1 MIIKCETTRML
12 YIQKSAN
19 CPWVYNV
26 LASSRD
32 HEVLHLLLSNLM
44 REEFNVES
52 YKRLPIQ
59 KAILDAVQ
67 KKGYLDQFL
76 NKFLL
81 GLYYR
86 DSYLHPY
93 QIFDYEDLPKKFD
106 ERLLDRMSFYVVYQ
120 ELGSD
125 INPDGAQNRQ
135 YNFELRSFDP
145 RNCSPSLRSE
155 LAELGRSSKHQL
167 VASYQMEVAGNTFDT
182 FQSMM
187 KYLSDNFQ
195 TYNEVEQKAVVHLS
209 NQYLQMNNRS
219 SLFHDVTVNDE
230 EILMRCMLKDVIY
243 FLRHIFNIQS
253 DQKDISTILFFKIIS
268 FLSFT
273 DLDALNQNVL
283 IFNQRL

>member
-1 MIIKCETTRML
+1 
-12 YIQKSAN
+12 
-19 CPWVYNV
+19 
-26 LASSRD
+26 
-32 HEVLHLLLSNLM
+32 M

-135 YNFELRSFDP
+135 YNFELRSLIPETVVLVFD
-145 RNCSPSLRSE
+145 
-155 LAELGRSSKHQL
+155 
-167 VASYQMEVAGNTFDT
+167 
-182 FQSMM
+182 
-187 KYLSDNFQ
+187 
-195 TYNEVEQKAVVHLS
+195 
-209 NQYLQMNNRS
+209 
-219 SLFHDVTVNDE
+219 
-230 EILMRCMLKDVIY
+230 
-243 FLRHIFNIQS
+243 
-253 DQKDISTILFFKIIS
+253 
-268 FLSFT
+268 
-273 DLDALNQNVL
+273 QN
-283 IFNQRL
+283 